1 MSDTR
6 GRRITDLAS
15 IARGARAEAWLTLV
29 EPVWPRGFVR
39 LLGLAGIAEG
49 VFLLLISGTAPVGE
63 IGSLT
68 LLAGETAFVASFAP
82 AARSSR

>member
-1 MSDTR
+1 MSTPV
-6 GRRITDLAS
+6 GRRIPTFAS
-15 IARGARAEAWLTLV
+15 ITRAARAEAWLTIV

-63 IGSLT
+63 VGVLT

>member
-1 MSDTR
+1 MST
-6 GRRITDLAS
+6 GPSRRITTFRS
-15 IARGARAEAWLTLV
+15 FARVARAEAWLALV

-39 LLGLAGIAEG
+39 LLGLVGIVEG

-63 IGSLT
+63 VGTLT

-82 AARSSR
+82 AGRPSG